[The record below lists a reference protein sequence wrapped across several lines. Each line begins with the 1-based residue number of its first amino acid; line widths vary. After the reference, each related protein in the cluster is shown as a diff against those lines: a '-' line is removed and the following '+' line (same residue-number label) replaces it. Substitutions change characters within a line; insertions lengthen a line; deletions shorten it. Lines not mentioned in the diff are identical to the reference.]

1 MSTTNRPR
9 HTSRRIGR
17 LGLRAAATS
26 LVMALSIG
34 AAAGSA
40 SADLGVGP
48 KAKITQTGLAVHG
61 TWANLR
67 WTANVSSWTL
77 IRISTAPPALE
88 NGVWTSPP
96 DSTYGV
102 VHKENGEYS
111 YNALALKPATKYHV
125 VITTP
130 AEGDLALTQ
139 AVGQFT
145 TKKIVSI
152 KATFD
157 KVHVSDDGDG
167 LGKGAGDLWWYFST
181 SFASWTPGWHRS
193 TSSGDS
199 FTVPAERGVLSALNP
214 YVGSAVTVTL
224 QAAEDDI
231 AWNDGS
237 CNVGHTGFDTWKG
250 GGALIDSYDCAEYS
264 FAQTTVNL
272 PGYVWESQP
281 AAFSASTPSSR
292 SPLGFTV
299 NGKIQVTYA

>member
-1 MSTTNRPR
+1 MNTTTHPRP
-9 HTSRRIGR
+9 TSRRTGR
-17 LGLRAAATS
+17 LGLRVAAAS
-26 LVMALSIG
+26 VVMASLIG
-34 AAAGSA
+34 AVAGTA
-40 SADLGVGP
+40 SADLGVGS

-67 WTANVSSWTL
+67 WTANVSGSTT
-77 IRISTAPPALE
+77 IRISTTPPTLE
-88 NGVWTSPP
+88 NGVWKSPA

-102 VHKENGEYS
+102 VPKQNGEYS

-139 AVGQFT
+139 VVGQFT

-157 KVHVSDDGDG
+157 EVHVSDDGDG
-167 LGKGAGDLWWYFST
+167 VGKGAGDLWWYFGT

-199 FTVPAERGVLSALNP
+199 FAVPAERGVLSATNP

-237 CNVGHTGFDTWKG
+237 CNVGHTGFETWNW
-250 GGALIDSYDCAEYS
+250 APLIDSYDCAEYS
-264 FAQTTVNL
+264 FAQTLVQL
-272 PGYVWESQP
+272 PTYVWEDQP
-281 AAFSASTPSSR
+281 RSFKASTPSSR
-292 SPLGFTV
+292 TPLGFTV
-299 NGKIQVTYA
+299 SGTIQVTYA